1 MGEIMNNIVNVPIG
15 EVLKEYNYI
24 NDDQLNQALEF
35 QKRDR
40 KKRLGQ
46 ILIELGFVTETQVI
60 EALGKRL
67 NLPVI
72 NVVAFPVEI
81 EAVSKIP
88 KDLAVRYNMI
98 GIKVENGTLSVAMS
112 DPLNFYAIEDIRQ
125 LTRMNL
131 SIYLAESQSILDLI
145 NYYYS
150 EIDAQRAA
158 KHVHSTVLST
168 QVEVTSAEEA
178 ESTNL
183 APVVRLLDSLLS
195 KGYSTNASDI
205 HIEPFEE
212 RTLIRFRVDGMLV
225 DYMNLTHQI
234 QNPLIARIKIL
245 SNLNIAEKRVPQ
257 DGHFRTVVEGNEIN
271 VRVSIIP
278 TIHGEK
284 AVMRFLL
291 TDTPIDNKEQFGM
304 NKTNYDKFMQMLMS
318 PHGIIYITG
327 PTGSGKTTTLYMA
340 LDYLSKGEVNISTME
355 DPVERNLERV
365 NQMQVNN
372 MAGLTFDVGL
382 RAILRQDP
390 DIIMVGETRDTETA
404 QISVRAAITGHL
416 VLSTLHTNDALSAI
430 VRLNDMGVSP
440 YLIAN
445 SVTGLVAQRLIRKIC
460 PYCMLTYKPELAERK
475 LLDDDIVEVRKGT
488 GCHICNNT
496 GYKGRIAIHEV
507 AIIDRTLRTL
517 ISRNAPMEE
526 IKAYAIKEQGMM
538 TLKESAMELVRKGIT
553 STQELIKISFYQ

>member
-1 MGEIMNNIVNVPIG
+1 MVNVPIG

-150 EIDAQRAA
+150 EIDVQRAA

-245 SNLNIAEKRVPQ
+245 ANLNIAEKRVPQ

-340 LDYLSKGEVNISTME
+340 LDYLSKGEVNISTIE

-475 LLDDDIVEVRKGT
+475 LLDDDIVEVRKGK
-488 GCHICNNT
+488 GCHVCNNT
-496 GYKGRIAIHEV
+496 GYKGRIGIDEV
-507 AIIDRTLRTL
+507 AVIDRTLRTL

-553 STQELIKISFYQ
+553 STQELIKISYYQ

>member
-245 SNLNIAEKRVPQ
+245 ANLNIAEKRVPQ

-340 LDYLSKGEVNISTME
+340 LDYLSKGEVNISTIE

-553 STQELIKISFYQ
+553 STQELIKISYYQ

>member
-1 MGEIMNNIVNVPIG
+1 MGEIMSNIVNVPIG

-24 NDDQLNQALEF
+24 NDDQLNQALEA

-60 EALGKRL
+60 EALGQRL

-72 NVVAFPVEI
+72 NVIAFPVEI

-88 KDLAVRYNMI
+88 KDLAIKYNMI

-125 LTRMNL
+125 LTKMNL
-131 SIYLAESQSILDLI
+131 SLYLSESQSILDLI

-150 EIDAQRAA
+150 EIDAQKAA
-158 KHVHSTVLST
+158 KHAHSSVLST
-168 QVEVTSAEEA
+168 TVEVTNVEEA
-178 ESTNL
+178 ESTTL

-212 RTLIRFRVDGMLV
+212 RTVIRFRVDGMLV

-278 TIHGEK
+278 TIYGEK

-291 TDTPIDNKEQFGM
+291 TDTPIDNKDQFGM
-304 NKTNYDKFMQMLMS
+304 NSTNYEKFKQMLMS

-340 LDYLSKGEVNISTME
+340 LEHLSKGEVNISTIE

-372 MAGLTFDVGL
+372 VAGLTFDVGL

-390 DIIMVGETRDTETA
+390 DIIMVGETRDIETA

-430 VRLNDMGVSP
+430 VRLNDMGISP

-460 PYCMLTYKPELAERK
+460 PYCMTTYKPELSEREF
-475 LLDDDIVEVRKGT
+475 LDDDIVEVKKGT

-496 GYKGRIAIHEV
+496 GYKGRIAIHEM

-517 ISRNAPMEE
+517 ISSKAPMDE
-526 IKAYAIKEQGMM
+526 IQAYAIEEQGMM

-553 STQELIKISFYQ
+553 SPQELIKISYYQ

>member
-1 MGEIMNNIVNVPIG
+1 
-15 EVLKEYNYI
+15 
-24 NDDQLNQALEF
+24 
-35 QKRDR
+35 
-40 KKRLGQ
+40 
-46 ILIELGFVTETQVI
+46 
-60 EALGKRL
+60 
-67 NLPVI
+67 
-72 NVVAFPVEI
+72 
-81 EAVSKIP
+81 
-88 KDLAVRYNMI
+88 
-98 GIKVENGTLSVAMS
+98 
-112 DPLNFYAIEDIRQ
+112 
-125 LTRMNL
+125 
-131 SIYLAESQSILDLI
+131 
-145 NYYYS
+145 
-150 EIDAQRAA
+150 
-158 KHVHSTVLST
+158 
-168 QVEVTSAEEA
+168 
-178 ESTNL
+178 
-183 APVVRLLDSLLS
+183 
-195 KGYSTNASDI
+195 
-205 HIEPFEE
+205 
-212 RTLIRFRVDGMLV
+212 
-225 DYMNLTHQI
+225 
-234 QNPLIARIKIL
+234 LIARIKIL
-245 SNLNIAEKRVPQ
+245 ANLNIAEKRVPQ

-340 LDYLSKGEVNISTME
+340 LDYLSKGEVNISTIE

-553 STQELIKISFYQ
+553 STQELIKISYYQ

>member
-1 MGEIMNNIVNVPIG
+1 MKNIVNIPIG

-24 NDDQLNQALEF
+24 NDNQLNQALEM

-46 ILIELGFVTETQVI
+46 ILVELGFVTETQVI

-72 NVVAFPVEI
+72 NVIAYPVDI

-88 KDLAVRYNMI
+88 KDLAVKYNII
-98 GIKVENGTLSVAMS
+98 GIKIEGSTLIVAMS

-125 LTRMNL
+125 LTKMNL
-131 SIYLAESQSILDLI
+131 SINLAEGNSIQDSI

-150 EIDAQRAA
+150 EVDAQKAA
-158 KHVHSTVLST
+158 KHANTSILTPIGITVMNEPESA
-168 QVEVTSAEEA
+168 TS
-178 ESTNL
+178 

-212 RTLIRFRVDGMLV
+212 RTVIRFRVDGMLV

-257 DGHFRTVVEGNEIN
+257 DGHFRTIIEGKEIN
-271 VRVSIIP
+271 VRVSVIP
-278 TIHGEK
+278 TIYGEK
-284 AVMRFLL
+284 AVLRFLL
-291 TDTPIDNKEQFGM
+291 TDTPIDNKDQFGM
-304 NKTNYDKFMQMLMS
+304 SESNYQKFKEMLSS

-340 LDYLSKGEVNISTME
+340 LDYLAKGEVNISTIE
-355 DPVERNLERV
+355 DPVEKNIEKV
-365 NQMQVNN
+365 NQVQVNN
-372 MAGLTFDVGL
+372 MAGMTFDVGL
-382 RAILRQDP
+382 RALLRQDP
-390 DIIMVGETRDTETA
+390 DIIMVGETRDGETA

-430 VRLNDMGVSP
+430 VRLNDMGISP

-460 PYCMLTYKPELAERK
+460 PYCIETYKPELPERRV
-475 LLDDDIVEVRKGT
+475 LDEDIREVKRGV

-507 AIIDRTLRTL
+507 ALIDKTLRSL
-517 ISRNAPMEE
+517 IASSAPMEE
-526 IKAYAIKEQGMM
+526 IKAYAINEQGMK
-538 TLKESAMELVRKGIT
+538 TLKESAMDLVRRGIT
-553 STQELIKISFYQ
+553 TTQELIKISYYQ

>member
-1 MGEIMNNIVNVPIG
+1 MNNIVNIPIG

-24 NDDQLNQALEF
+24 NDEQLNQALEV

-40 KKRLGQ
+40 RKRLGQ

-72 NVVAFPVEI
+72 NAIAFPVEI
-81 EAVSKIP
+81 DAVSKIP
-88 KDLAVRYNMI
+88 KDLALKYNMI
-98 GIKVENGTLSVAMS
+98 GIKVENSTLSVAMS

-125 LTRMNL
+125 LTKMNL

-158 KHVHSTVLST
+158 RQAHTSVIGTTMDINTV
-168 QVEVTSAEEA
+168 EEA
-178 ESTNL
+178 ESTTL

-212 RTLIRFRVDGMLV
+212 RTVIRFRVDGMLV

-234 QNPLIARIKIL
+234 QNPLIARVKIL

-257 DGHFRTVVEGNEIN
+257 DGHFRTVVEGKEIN

-284 AVMRFLL
+284 AVLRFLL
-291 TDTPIDNKEQFGM
+291 TDSPIDNRDRFGM
-304 NKTNYDKFMQMLMS
+304 NNANYEKFMQMLMS

-340 LDYLSKGEVNISTME
+340 LDYLSKGEVNISTIE

-372 MAGLTFDVGL
+372 MAGLTFEVGL
-382 RAILRQDP
+382 RALLRQDP
-390 DIIMVGETRDTETA
+390 DIIMVGETRDIETA

-416 VLSTLHTNDALSAI
+416 VLSTLHTNDALSSI
-430 VRLNDMGVSP
+430 VRLNDMGISP

-460 PYCMLTYKPELAERK
+460 PYCMVTYKPEMAERK
-475 LLDDDIVEVRKGT
+475 FLDDDLVEVRKGT

-496 GYKGRIAIHEV
+496 GYKGRIAIHEI
-507 AIIDRTLRTL
+507 ALIDKDLKTM
-517 ISRNAPMEE
+517 ISNKAPMEE
-526 IKAYAIKEQGMM
+526 IKEYAIKEQGMM
-538 TLKESAMELVRKGIT
+538 TLRESALDLVRRGIT
-553 STQELIKISFYQ
+553 STQELIKISYYQ